1 MKRIWTHIILF
12 LLGIIAGMIGMYYM
26 AGEKFKIIIQKQRVK
41 NKRTSGVT
49 TTTIPIDLDV
59 AEKARIRA
67 SKEESKEEKKA
78 KRQARRAKRKANK

>member
-1 MKRIWTHIILF
+1 MKKLFTYLSVF
-12 LLGIIAGMIGMYYM
+12 LLGIIAGMVSMYYM

-41 NKRTSGVT
+41 NKKISGVT